1 MNLRR
6 VALIA
11 AATASITA
19 CAAGPSSQADLDY
32 RHRPP
37 TPSQVADTPEDGSDQ
52 RLILK
57 SGEGEQLN
65 VPWFI
70 RDAQDWINTY

>member
-1 MNLRR
+1 
-6 VALIA
+6 VALVVA
-11 AATASITA
+11 AALSISA
-19 CAAGPSSQADLDY
+19 CAGAPSRPAGPDY
-32 RHRPP
+32 RDRPP
-37 TPSQVADTPEDGSDQ
+37 TPARAAEIPADGSGQ
-52 RLILK
+52 RLSIQ